1 MSQSWGIGLSEP
13 YLSAASDSFTEFAR
27 QVAPDL
33 LPPSNL
39 DATLPELL
47 RHGTTIV
54 ALKYSSGV
62 VVAGDRRATM
72 GTVIAQRDI
81 EKVFGADDTSV
92 IGVAGAAGLAVEMVR
107 LFQTELEHYEKIEG
121 RPLSLDGRAARLATL
136 VRSNI
141 GMAVQGIAVNPI
153 FAGWDAVRHAGRIFS
168 YDGTGGRYEEHAFC
182 STGSGAIFA
191 KASLK
196 KLHRTDMDRNE
207 AVRIAVRSIYDAA
220 DDDIATAGPD
230 LARGIYPVVMVADQD
245 GVARISTDNVAL
257 VAKRIVDEITAENQ
271 S

>member
-1 MSQSWGIGLSEP
+1 MSQSWGIGLSQP

-33 LPPSNL
+33 LPPSTI
-39 DATLPELL
+39 DSTLPELL

-54 ALKYSSGV
+54 AMKYTSGV
-62 VVAGDRRATM
+62 VMAGDRRATM
-72 GTVIAQRDI
+72 GTVIAQNDI

-92 IGVAGAAGLAVEMVR
+92 VGVAGAAGLAVEMVR
-107 LFQTELEHYEKIEG
+107 LFRTELEHYEKIEG
-121 RPLSLDGRAARLATL
+121 RPLSLDGKAARLATL
-136 VRSNI
+136 VRGNI
-141 GMAVQGIAVNPI
+141 GMAVQGIAVVPI
-153 FAGWDAVRHAGRIFS
+153 FAGWDVVNHAGRIFS
-168 YDGTGGRYEEHAFC
+168 YDGTGGRYEEHAYC
-182 STGSGAIFA
+182 ATGSGAIFA

-196 KLHRTDMDRNE
+196 KLHRIDMDRKE
-207 AVRIAVRSIYDAA
+207 AVATAVRAIYDAA
-220 DDDIATAGPD
+220 DDDIATSGPD

-257 VAKRIVDEITAENQ
+257 VAKGIVDEITAQNQ